1 MTDHIS
7 IGASLPAGI
16 GLDAIEDPTVP
27 VDIEE
32 IFNGPMF
39 NYQGEVALN
48 PEMILHMVRRR
59 LRDLD
64 TQISGATDELEQN
77 TNRAELLSRQQ
88 QVLTAIRGAV
98 GQEGVLED
106 DDDFSIGGRMIKI
119 GDTEML
125 ASAWLE
131 SVGLDPMDFPPGTKL
146 RKLDSEIDN
155 IKTAAGRANSGNEM
169 IMLRIQTLTQQRSQ
183 VIQLGTSL
191 IKKLDEGSMSIA
203 RNI

>member
-1 MTDHIS
+1 
-7 IGASLPAGI
+7 
-16 GLDAIEDPTVP
+16 
-27 VDIEE
+27 
-32 IFNGPMF
+32 
-39 NYQGEVALN
+39 
-48 PEMILHMVRRR
+48 MILHMVRRR

-77 TNRAELLSRQQ
+77 TNRAELLARQQ
-88 QVLTAIRGAV
+88 QVLTAIRGSV
-98 GQEGVLED
+98 GNDGVIDPQDTFDIE
-106 DDDFSIGGRMIKI
+106 GRMITI
-119 GDTEML
+119 GNETKL

-131 SVGLDPMDFPPGTKL
+131 SVGLNPTDFPRGGTTL
-146 RKLDSEIDN
+146 QDLDARIDN

-191 IKKLDEGSMSIA
+191 IKKLDESANSIA